1 MRCFLFPFMKN
12 KILCFVDL
20 GFRTLAVGPP
30 ERLNF
35 SRTYG
40 NAHVVAGSRS
50 SSSSSGSSSCRSSS
64 SSSSRGSSR
73 GTRIITAV
81 SIMALQWRGDDVGML
96 WQ

>member
-1 MRCFLFPFMKN
+1 MKN